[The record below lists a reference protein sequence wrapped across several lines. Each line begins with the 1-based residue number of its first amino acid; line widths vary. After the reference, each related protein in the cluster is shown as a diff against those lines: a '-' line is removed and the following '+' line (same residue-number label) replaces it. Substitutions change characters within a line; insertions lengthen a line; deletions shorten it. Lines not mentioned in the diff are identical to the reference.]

1 MLGLCKCRRLG
12 AQVRLASASQLAGRD
27 QDPDAPPKQQRPGA
41 GSIGVHGGSHL
52 CSSLERPTR
61 RDGGSSL
68 ERLDLASTGAARGQ
82 VVLEIRASC
91 WAGRKAEKKE
101 QEKIK
106 SKRPDSEKHTF
117 SVAQVRST
125 SLKGNARDGPPGFM
139 ILTQLRQGLYI
150 APSPKI
156 KVSVMT
162 PTDAELALYC
172 SAYKNRRML
181 CA

>member
-27 QDPDAPPKQQRPGA
+27 QDPDAPRKQQRPGA
-41 GSIGVHGGSHL
+41 GSIGVHGGSRL

-82 VVLEIRASC
+82 VALEIRASC
-91 WAGRKAEKKE
+91 WAGRKAENKE

-106 SKRPDSEKHTF
+106 SKRLDSK
-117 SVAQVRST
+117 SVAQIRST
-125 SLKGNARDGPPGFM
+125 SSKGNARDGPPGFM

-150 APSPKI
+150 APSPQI

-162 PTDAELALYC
+162 PTDAEPALYC

>member
-27 QDPDAPPKQQRPGA
+27 QDPDAPRKQQRPGA
-41 GSIGVHGGSHL
+41 GSIGVHGGSRL

-82 VVLEIRASC
+82 VALEIRASC

-106 SKRPDSEKHTF
+106 SKRPDSK
-117 SVAQVRST
+117 SVAQIRST
-125 SLKGNARDGPPGFM
+125 SSKGNARDGPPGFI

-150 APSPKI
+150 APSPQI

-162 PTDAELALYC
+162 PTDAEPALYC
-172 SAYKNRRML
+172 SAYKNRTML

>member
-27 QDPDAPPKQQRPGA
+27 QDPDAPRKQQRPRA
-41 GSIGVHGGSHL
+41 GSIGVHGGSRL

-82 VVLEIRASC
+82 VALEIRASC
-91 WAGRKAEKKE
+91 WAGQKAEKKE

-106 SKRPDSEKHTF
+106 SKRLDSK
-117 SVAQVRST
+117 SVAQIRST
-125 SLKGNARDGPPGFM
+125 SSKGNARDGPPGFM

-150 APSPKI
+150 APFPQNKSKRN
-156 KVSVMT
+156 
-162 PTDAELALYC
+162 DAH
-172 SAYKNRRML
+172 RR
-181 CA
+181 